1 MLRSYQTELSKK
13 ALSSVENVL
22 IQGDTGMGKTPVLCD
37 IAKKSKWVLC
47 IAHRKILVMQL
58 SEQLAKAKVK
68 HGVIATTHTIRQ
80 CVLRHRKLGTEYIS
94 VKPNKFVCS
103 IDSLLSRH
111 RRGLLTIDTQLEWT
125 IIVDEAHHMVED
137 NKWGKLLK
145 IFPNAQIIG
154 ATATPCRLDGVSL
167 ARSKGGCFD
176 SLLQA
181 TELKVD
187 SAKTLIDKGYLSP
200 FKCFA
205 IQSRIND
212 SNLKL
217 VNGEYTYKT
226 LSTETGREVINIAG
240 DAVKNYKALAMNTQA
255 LAFCLNIDIAKK
267 TADYF
272 VEHGIAAAAIHSK
285 MSSVEAARVFN
296 LFEQKQIKVLCNVD
310 MIGEGVDI
318 PAITTLMMLRK
329 TASFALYRQ
338 WIGRSLRPV
347 VGKSHAII
355 LDFVNN
361 ILEHDLPDKHIEWCL
376 ENPPQAEKSNLFP
389 CPKCQFLNKFW
400 ETGCSE
406 CGFIFG
412 SASGEMSNVELK
424 YIDLKLVEIH
434 RKEADLKK
442 LQAEKEWLKNNVLCE
457 KMLNEKLAPGYLGDS
472 LNKIKHAVAIYI
484 KESYSIAKAN
494 DFLSKTNNKEFWI
507 DRFSIED
514 ATKLSASKA
523 ERTYKQW
530 LRSN

>member
-1 MLRSYQTELSKK
+1 MLRSYQSELSNK
-13 ALSSVENVL
+13 ALSSTDNVL

-68 HGVIATTHTIRQ
+68 HGVIATKHTLRQ
-80 CVLRHRKLGTEYIS
+80 CILRHRKLGAEYIA
-94 VKPNKFVCS
+94 VKPIKFVCS

-111 RRGLLTIDTQLEWT
+111 RRGLLTLDTQLPWR
-125 IIVDEAHHMVED
+125 IIVDEAHHMIED

-145 IFPNAQIIG
+145 LFPNAQIIG
-154 ATATPCRLDGVSL
+154 ATATPCRLDGISL

-181 TELKVD
+181 TELKAD

-205 IQSRIND
+205 IQSRIDD
-212 SNLKL
+212 SNLKV

-267 TADYF
+267 TADHF
-272 VEHGIAAAAIHSK
+272 VKHGVSAAAIHSK

-296 LFEQKQIKVLCNVD
+296 LFEQKHIKVLCNVD

-329 TASFALYRQ
+329 TASLALYRQ
-338 WIGRSLRPV
+338 WIGRSLRPAEN
-347 VGKSHAII
+347 KSHAII

-376 ENPPQAEKSNLFP
+376 EKPPQAEKSNLFP
-389 CPKCQFLNKFW
+389 CPKCKFLNKFW
-400 ETGCSE
+400 EKDCAE
-406 CGFIFG
+406 CGFIFERG
-412 SASGEMSNVELK
+412 TDETPLVELK

-434 RKEADLKK
+434 RKEADFKK
-442 LQAEKEWLKNNVLCE
+442 LKAEKEWLKNNVLCE
-457 KMLNEKLAPGYLGDS
+457 KLLTEKLAPGYLGES
-472 LNKIKHAVAIYI
+472 LNKIKSAQANYI
-484 KESYSIAKAN
+484 KEAYSISKAN
-494 DFLSKTNNKEFWI
+494 DFLAGTNNKEFWI
-507 DRFSIED
+507 DNFSIQD
-514 ATKLSASKA
+514 ANKLSVSKA
-523 ERTYKQW
+523 ERAYKQW
-530 LRSN
+530 LK